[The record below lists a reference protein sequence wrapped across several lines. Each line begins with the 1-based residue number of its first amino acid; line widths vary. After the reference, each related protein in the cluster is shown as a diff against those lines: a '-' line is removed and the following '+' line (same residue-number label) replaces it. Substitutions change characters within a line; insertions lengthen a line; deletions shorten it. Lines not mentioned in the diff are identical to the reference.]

1 MRAYTACLLV
11 ILTVASPEHALAR
24 TDARVTSV
32 SAQLDVRDPKL
43 ARVELSVRFF
53 VKAGPIA
60 SFDLEG
66 LDPDFELLELE
77 APAGAS
83 APQVLHDLPG
93 QLQLVWSDPRTAP
106 KPGEH
111 ALRILYATR
120 HLFAD
125 PTDARTHRVDWTLPR
140 WPERL
145 TNVQVTVIGPPGLRP
160 TQIEPN
166 FGEQVEKLPPPPHA
180 ARLLRYTRVEL
191 PRMTGYRV
199 QFDLP
204 LPTSTDGAGSR
215 FERAIAALQRNLV
228 RNSWLLLIGICLGT
242 LIVAKR
248 RVRRK
253 RLVTPRMLVPRL
265 EPRSFDLPIFAAAAL
280 APLLIE
286 RTPFFALFAGLA
298 AVASALE
305 RKRARTRPA
314 AISGDGADSMPW
326 LSAHAALDATTP
338 AGVLCLATLLAAAL
352 FAPEPLRTTAFV
364 FGWLATPLFFSGT
377 RLAKANEESG
387 R

>member
-1 MRAYTACLLV
+1 MRAYMAGLLV
-11 ILTVASPEHALAR
+11 ILAVTTPDHAYAR

-43 ARVELSVRFF
+43 ARVELSVRFL

-66 LDPDFELLELE
+66 LDPDFELLEVE

-83 APQVLHDLPG
+83 PPQVLQDLPG
-93 QLQLVWSDPRTAP
+93 QLQLVWSDPHTAP

-120 HLFAD
+120 HLYAN
-125 PTDARTHRVDWTLPR
+125 PTDARTRVDWTLPR

-199 QFDLP
+199 QFELP
-204 LPTSTDGAGSR
+204 RPAAADDAGSV
-215 FERAIAALQRNLV
+215 FERAIAVLRRNLV

-242 LIVAKR
+242 LIVVKR
-248 RVRRK
+248 RVRRQ

-286 RTPFFALFAGLA
+286 RTPFLGLFTGLA

-305 RKRARTRPA
+305 RKRTRIRPA
-314 AISGDGADSMPW
+314 AISGDGSEPTPW

-338 AGVLCLATLLAAAL
+338 AGVLCLAILLAAAM

-377 RLAKANEESG
+377 RLAKAHEESG